1 MAFKVAGQVGMT
13 LRVGIAGYGLAG
25 RYFHA
30 PLLKG
35 CGFEVVAIQT
45 SNADRIQHAKS
56 DFPDTTVVATIE
68 ELVAKNLDLIVV
80 ASANLVHAHHA
91 LNAISAGIPVVVDK
105 PMGRTFAETES
116 IVTAA
121 KNAGVGLSTFF
132 NRRWDSD
139 ALTIKKVLG
148 SGVLGEIHRIDSRF
162 ERFRPDLNAA
172 SWRENMSAAD
182 GGGQLLDLQPHLI
195 STAIDWFG
203 NAELVTASVR
213 SLRGGADDDSVL
225 VLRHQSG
232 VMSYL
237 SASAVVGAPGPRI
250 RILGTKGALVIND
263 LDPQEALLRAGE
275 FPEGGTWKV
284 PTTSRA
290 FIHRGD
296 EIEEIES
303 VPGNY
308 GHFYKEVEAAITTGA
323 GWPIPNEDALLVA
336 QLIDQAREI
345 GTNV

>member
-1 MAFKVAGQVGMT
+1 MT

-35 CGFEVVAIQT
+35 CGFEVAAIQT
-45 SNADRIQHAKS
+45 ANSERAQHAVR
-56 DFPDTTVVATIE
+56 DFPNTEVVTSIE
-68 ELVAKNLDLIVV
+68 KLVAKDLDLVVV
-80 ASANLVHAHHA
+80 ASANLVHAEHA
-91 LNAISAGIPVVVDK
+91 LAAVNAGIPVVVDK
-105 PMGRTFAETES
+105 PMGRTFAETQM
-116 IVTAA
+116 IVSAA
-121 KNAGVGLSTFF
+121 ANAGVGLSTFF

-139 ALTIKKVLG
+139 ALTIKKVLQ
-148 SGVLGEIHRIDSRF
+148 SGELGTIHRIDSRF
-162 ERFRPDLNAA
+162 ERFRPELNPT

-203 NAELVTASVR
+203 KAELVTATVR

-225 VLRHQSG
+225 VLSHESG
-232 VMSYL
+232 TMSYL

-250 RILGTKGALVIND
+250 RILGTQGALVINE
-263 LDPQEALLRAGE
+263 LDPQEALLRAGK
-275 FPEGGTWKV
+275 FPEGGTWNL

-296 EIEEIES
+296 QVDEIDS

-308 GHFYKEVEAAITTGA
+308 GHFYKEVEAAITTGSA
-323 GWPIPNEDALLVA
+323 WPIPNEDALLVA
-336 QLIDQAREI
+336 QIIDQARQI
-345 GTNV
+345 GSNV

>member
-1 MAFKVAGQVGMT
+1 MA

-35 CGFEVVAIQT
+35 CGFEVVVIQT
-45 SNADRIQHAKS
+45 SNAERSAHALS
-56 DFPDTTVVATIE
+56 DFPNTKVVSTIA
-68 ELVAKNLDLIVV
+68 ELVAQKIDLVIV

-91 LNAISAGIPVVVDK
+91 VAAINAGIPVVVDK
-105 PMGRTFAETES
+105 PMGRTLAETQE
-116 IVTAA
+116 IVSAGEA
-121 KNAGVGLSTFF
+121 AGVGVSTFF

-139 ALTIKKVLG
+139 ALTIKKVLA
-148 SGVLGEIHRIDSRF
+148 SGVLGEVHRIDSRF
-162 ERFRPDLNAA
+162 ERFRPDLNPT
-172 SWRENMSAAD
+172 SWRENMTAAE

-203 NAELVTASVR
+203 AAELVTAHVR

-225 VLRHQSG
+225 VLNHSSG
-232 VMSYL
+232 VTSYL

-263 LDPQEALLRAGE
+263 LDPQEALLRAGKY
-275 FPEGGTWKV
+275 PENGTWSI
-284 PTTSRA
+284 PTSSKA
-290 FIHRGD
+290 FIHHGD
-296 EIEEIES
+296 DVEEIAS

-308 GHFYKEVEAAITTGA
+308 GHFYKAVELAITTGA
-323 GWPIPNEDALLVA
+323 PWPIPNADALLVA
-336 QLIDQAREI
+336 ALIDQAREI
-345 GTNV
+345 GTRAH

>member
-45 SNADRIQHAKS
+45 SNAERTQHAKS
-56 DFPDTTVVATIE
+56 DFPDTTVVATVE
-68 ELVAKNLDLIVV
+68 ELVAKNLDLVVV
-80 ASANLVHAHHA
+80 ASANLVHAKHA
-91 LNAISAGIPVVVDK
+91 LAAINAGIPVVVDK
-105 PMGRTFAETES
+105 PMGRSFAETQL
-116 IVTAA
+116 IVNAA
-121 KNAGVGLSTFF
+121 KQAGVGLTTFF

-162 ERFRPDLNAA
+162 ERFRPELNPG

-203 NAELVTASVR
+203 KAELITANVR

-232 VMSYL
+232 VISYL

-250 RILGTKGALVIND
+250 RILGTKGALVINE

-275 FPEGGTWKV
+275 FPEDGTWKV

-296 EIEEIES
+296 EVEEIES

-323 GWPIPNEDALLVA
+323 RWPIPNEDALLVA

-345 GTNV
+345 GTHV

>member
-1 MAFKVAGQVGMT
+1 MT

-45 SNADRIQHAKS
+45 SNSERTQHAKS
-56 DFPDTTVVATIE
+56 DFPDTTVVSSIE
-68 ELVAKNLDLIVV
+68 GLVAEDLDLVVV
-80 ASANLVHAHHA
+80 ASANLVHAEHA
-91 LNAISAGIPVVVDK
+91 LTAINAGIPVVVDK
-105 PMGRTFAETES
+105 PMGRSFAETQL
-116 IVTAA
+116 IVNAA
-121 KNAGVGLSTFF
+121 KQAGVGLSTFF

-139 ALTIKKVLG
+139 ALTIKKVLQ
-148 SGVLGEIHRIDSRF
+148 SGALGTIHRIDSRF
-162 ERFRPDLNAA
+162 ERFRPELNVA

-203 NAELVTASVR
+203 TAELVTASVR

-275 FPEGGTWKV
+275 FPEGGTWTV
-284 PTTSRA
+284 PTSSRA

-323 GWPIPNEDALLVA
+323 AWPIPNEDALLVA
-336 QLIDQAREI
+336 QLIDQAREV
-345 GTNV
+345 GTHV

>member
-1 MAFKVAGQVGMT
+1 MS

-30 PLLKG
+30 PLVKG

-45 SNADRIQHAKS
+45 SNAERSAHALS
-56 DFPDTTVVATIE
+56 DFPNTKVVSTIV
-68 ELVAKNLDLIVV
+68 ELVAQKIDLVIV
-80 ASANLVHAHHA
+80 ASANLVHADHA
-91 LNAISAGIPVVVDK
+91 IAAINAGIPVVVDK
-105 PMGRTFAETES
+105 PMGRTLAETQE
-116 IVTAA
+116 IVSAGEA
-121 KNAGVGLSTFF
+121 AGVGVSTFF

-139 ALTIKKVLG
+139 ALTIKKVLA
-148 SGVLGEIHRIDSRF
+148 SGVLGEVHRIDSRF
-162 ERFRPDLNAA
+162 ERFRPDLNPT

-203 NAELVTASVR
+203 AAELVTAHVR

-225 VLRHQSG
+225 VLNHSSG
-232 VMSYL
+232 VTSYL

-263 LDPQEALLRAGE
+263 LDPQEALLRAGKY
-275 FPEGGTWKV
+275 PENGTWSI
-284 PTTSRA
+284 PTSSKA
-290 FIHRGD
+290 FLHRGED
-296 EIEEIES
+296 VEEIDS

-308 GHFYKEVEAAITTGA
+308 GHFYKAIESAITSGKP
-323 GWPIPNEDALLVA
+323 WPIPNSDALLVA
-336 QLIDQAREI
+336 SIIDQAREI
-345 GTNV
+345 GTRAH

>member
-1 MAFKVAGQVGMT
+1 MS

-35 CGFEVVAIQT
+35 CGFQVVAIQT
-45 SNADRIQHAKS
+45 SNSERKQHALS
-56 DFPDTTVVATIE
+56 DFPDTFVVTSTE
-68 ELVAKNLDLIVV
+68 ELVARELDLVVV
-80 ASANLVHAHHA
+80 ASANLVHAEHA
-91 LNAISAGIPVVVDK
+91 LAAIKAGIAVVVDK
-105 PMGRTFAETES
+105 PMGRSFAETQM
-116 IVTAA
+116 IVSAA
-121 KNAGVGLSTFF
+121 KEAGVGLSTFF

-139 ALTIKKVLG
+139 ALTIKKVLK
-148 SGVLGEIHRIDSRF
+148 SGVLGQVHRIDSRF
-162 ERFRPDLNAA
+162 ERFRPELNAT

-203 NAELVTASVR
+203 DAELVTATVR

-263 LDPQEALLRAGE
+263 LDPQEALLRAGKY
-275 FPEGGTWKV
+275 PEGGSWKV
-284 PTTSRA
+284 PTSSRA

-296 EIEEIES
+296 EVEEIES

-308 GHFYKEVEAAITTGA
+308 GYFYKEVEGAITKGSA
-323 GWPIPNEDALLVA
+323 WPIPNDDALLVA
-336 QLIDQAREI
+336 QLIDQAREV
-345 GTNV
+345 GTRG

>member
-1 MAFKVAGQVGMT
+1 

-35 CGFEVVAIQT
+35 CGFEVVGIQT
-45 SNADRIQHAKS
+45 ANSERAQHAVT
-56 DFPDTTVVATIE
+56 DFPKTEVVTSIE
-68 ELVAKNLDLIVV
+68 ELVVKNLDLVVV
-80 ASANLVHAHHA
+80 ASANLVHAEYA
-91 LNAISAGIPVVVDK
+91 LAAINAGIPVVVDK
-105 PMGRTFAETES
+105 PMGRTFTETQMIVSAAE
-116 IVTAA
+116 
-121 KNAGVGLSTFF
+121 NAGVGLSTFF

-139 ALTIKKVLG
+139 ALTIKKVLK
-148 SGVLGEIHRIDSRF
+148 SGVLGTVHRIDSRF
-162 ERFRPDLNAA
+162 ERFRPELNAT

-203 NAELVTASVR
+203 KAELVTATVR

-225 VLRHQSG
+225 VLRHRTG

-250 RILGTKGALVIND
+250 RILGTHGALVINE
-263 LDPQEALLRAGE
+263 LDPQEALLRAGKY
-275 FPEGGTWKV
+275 PDGGTWNL

-296 EIEEIES
+296 HVEEIDS

-308 GHFYKEVEAAITTGA
+308 AHFYKEVEAAITTGSA
-323 GWPIPNEDALLVA
+323 WPIPNEDALLVA
-336 QLIDQAREI
+336 QIIDQARQI
-345 GTNV
+345 GSNV

>member
-1 MAFKVAGQVGMT
+1 MS

-45 SNADRIQHAKS
+45 ANPERSAHALS
-56 DFPDTTVVATIE
+56 DFPNTIVVATID
-68 ELVAKNLDLIVV
+68 ELVTHKLDLIVV
-80 ASANLVHAHHA
+80 ASANLVHAQHA
-91 LNAISAGIPVVVDK
+91 LAAINAGIPVVVDK
-105 PMGRTFAETES
+105 PMGRTFAETKE
-116 IVTAA
+116 IIDAGQA
-121 KNAGVGLSTFF
+121 AGVGVSTFF

-139 ALTIKKVLG
+139 ALTIKQVLA
-148 SGVLGEIHRIDSRF
+148 SGVLGEVHRIDSRF
-162 ERFRPDLNAA
+162 ERFRPELNAT
-172 SWRENMSAAD
+172 SWRENMSAVD

-195 STAIDWFG
+195 STAIEWFG
-203 NAELVTASVR
+203 SAKLVTASVR

-225 VLRHQSG
+225 VLQHESG

-263 LDPQEALLRAGE
+263 LDPQEALLRAGNY
-275 FPEGGTWKV
+275 PENGTWTY
-284 PTTSRA
+284 PTTSQA

-296 EIEEIES
+296 VVEEIES
-303 VPGNY
+303 IPGNY
-308 GHFYKEVEAAITTGA
+308 GHFYKAVELAITSGA
-323 GWPIPNEDALLVA
+323 PWPIPNSDALLVA
-336 QLIDQAREI
+336 SIIDQAREI
-345 GTNV
+345 GTRAY